1 MALSPPE
8 LARQSQNQED
18 KEPGNE
24 HQKHLQTQTLMVRA
38 ESGDGCPWSRGP
50 KCLGRLMN
58 GWQRGRQSIHS
69 DHHVDVKSK
78 SVRKNLLLKGEK

>member
-8 LARQSQNQED
+8 LARQSQED
-18 KEPGNE
+18 REPGNK
-24 HQKHLQTQTLMVRA
+24 HQKHLRTLALMVRV
-38 ESGDGCPWSRGP
+38 ESGDGCPRSRGP

-78 SVRKNLLLKGEK
+78 SAQKKFLLKGEK